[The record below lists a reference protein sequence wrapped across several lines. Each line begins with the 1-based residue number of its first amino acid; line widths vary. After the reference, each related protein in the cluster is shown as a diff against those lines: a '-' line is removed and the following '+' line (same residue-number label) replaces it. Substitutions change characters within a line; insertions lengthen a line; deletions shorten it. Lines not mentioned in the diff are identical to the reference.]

1 MNIQSFA
8 QSGFTLPHL
17 TSQQLVTGLAGVF
30 ALVSVQ
36 NIAHFFIDL
45 HHPFAASWT
54 LGLAIGTALVVLAHL
69 LSEVDMRERKAFAGL
84 LIVTLILVALSGI
97 IQGIAY
103 SHTLGVMGYVLA
115 FTLAATG
122 EIVLPLAHSWH
133 REAQRRQAV
142 HDAGTRVEEL
152 AAGTLVD
159 VMAGVDVAR
168 AQRQAEKRIEQ
179 LVVAHVDSIVR
190 KLMPDSP
197 KTAAGARREAGEGV
211 EQPTHPVTQER
222 AENAIMDA
230 SEPLDIPIDNDVLG
244 AGRHIAHAQR
254 QAKAERRRTDLLHIL
269 RTEFDGMDADQL
281 NKTALGTRLET
292 TRQTI
297 ARDLNA
303 LQESGLLSMN
313 GVVNVTG

>member
-1 MNIQSFA
+1 MNLQE
-8 QSGFTLPHL
+8 FTLPQP

-45 HHPFAASWT
+45 RHPMAASWT

-69 LSEVDMRERKAFAGL
+69 LSEVDMRETKAFAGL
-84 LIVTLILVALSGI
+84 LTVTLILVALSGI

-133 REAQRRQAV
+133 KEAQRRQAV
-142 HDAGTRVEEL
+142 HDAGSKVEEL

-179 LVVAHVDSIVR
+179 LVVAHVDCIVR

-197 KTAAGARREAGEGV
+197 KTAIEAHREPLQGSGALC
-211 EQPTHPVTQER
+211 HPVTQEDAER
-222 AENAIMDA
+222 ALKPPSTPSI
-230 SEPLDIPIDNDVLG
+230 SSIDNSAADGFVQQMADG
-244 AGRHIAHAQR
+244 KREKADARRAQ
-254 QAKAERRRTDLLHIL
+254 LLQIL
-269 RTEFDGMDADQL
+269 TEEFNGVNADQL
-281 NKTALGTRLET
+281 NKTALGARLDT

-297 ARDLNA
+297 ARDMLA

-313 GVVNVTG
+313 GVVQVTG